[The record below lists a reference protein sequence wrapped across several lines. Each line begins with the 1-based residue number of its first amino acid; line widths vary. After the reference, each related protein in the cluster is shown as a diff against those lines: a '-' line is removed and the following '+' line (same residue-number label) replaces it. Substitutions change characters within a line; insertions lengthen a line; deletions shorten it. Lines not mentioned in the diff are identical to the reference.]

1 MMIRPS
7 ISPTMSKAAP
17 ASMLTMPPIIPEE
30 SANRG
35 RRGWSYSGY
44 SSCGLRFGFRRLGP
58 VQDLFRELDS

>member
-7 ISPTMSKAAP
+7 ISPTTSKAAP

-44 SSCGLRFGFRRLGP
+44 SSCGLRFGFRRLEP